1 MRTNPVLCLDVS
13 LDFRRLTYRRQSRCG
28 KPEFDMRERI
38 LLPAR
43 KPGLH
48 SSIAAGCGHCCADAC
63 LQLHLR
69 APEGDSGEQMG
80 IAGRLS
86 A

>member
-28 KPEFDMRERI
+28 KPDFEMRERV
-38 LLPAR
+38 LLP
-43 KPGLH
+43 G
-48 SSIAAGCGHCCADAC
+48 ADAC